1 VGQFAIQSAYLLG
14 AERVIAIDRFPER
27 LAMAASHSKAE
38 VLNDANV
45 DVLEAVRELTGG
57 QGPDACIDA
66 VGLES
71 HGATLDA
78 WYDNAKTSRYLATD
92 RPHALRQA
100 IGACRKGGT
109 VSIPGVYGGWLDK
122 FPLGAAF
129 AKGLTLKMG
138 QTHMHKYMP
147 LLLERIERGEI
158 DPSFIITHRVALEDA
173 PAMYRTFREKQD
185 ACVKVVIKPRQHRR
199 THA

>member
-1 VGQFAIQSAYLLG
+1 MDIL
-14 AERVIAIDRFPER
+14 
-27 LAMAASHSKAE
+27 
-38 VLNDANV
+38 DA
-45 DVLEAVRELTGG
+45 LRQMTGG
-57 QGPDACIDA
+57 QGPDSCIDA
-66 VGLES
+66 VGLEA
-71 HGATLDA
+71 HGTTLDA
-78 WYDNAKTSRYLATD
+78 WYDRVKTSMFLATD

-100 IGACRKGGT
+100 IAACRKGGT

-158 DPSFIITHRVALEDA
+158 DPSFIITHRIDEEDA
-173 PAMYRTFREKQD
+173 PDVSQRTL
-185 ACVKVVIKPRQHRR
+185 
-199 THA
+199 